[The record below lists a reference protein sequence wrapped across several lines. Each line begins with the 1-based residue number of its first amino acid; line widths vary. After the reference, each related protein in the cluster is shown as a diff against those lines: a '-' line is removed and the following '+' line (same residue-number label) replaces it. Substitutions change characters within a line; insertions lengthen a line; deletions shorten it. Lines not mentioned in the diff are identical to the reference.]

1 MMTTKEKLIDFI
13 KYKGISKKRFYDIT
27 GFSNGFLDSG
37 KYIGTD
43 KLRIVL
49 EKFTDISFNWLI
61 LDKGGMIVNSSQ
73 KEKYSENKD
82 YSATIESLEK
92 EIKAQAELIEEKER
106 LINEKE
112 RLIELLLKK

>member
-1 MMTTKEKLIDFI
+1 MTTKEKLIDYI

-43 KLRIVL
+43 KLKIIL
-49 EKFTDISFNWLI
+49 EKFADLSFEWLI
-61 LDKGGMIVNSSQ
+61 LDKGEMVVDNNSVASSSCGKDNQ
-73 KEKYSENKD
+73 LLIEGFEKQ
-82 YSATIESLEK
+82 IEALN
-92 EIKAQAELIEEKER
+92 ELIEEKER

-112 RLIELLLKK
+112 RLIEILMKK